1 MPIEMNTAS
10 TSWIIAEAR
19 AAKIIIQ
26 CAFIKISHAYRLIG
40 LIEVTKNAISV
51 PSMKYPLPIPFAII
65 QWFIDTAKVI
75 QAKN

>member
-10 TSWIIAEAR
+10 TSWITAATR
-19 AAKIIIQ
+19 AAKIITQ

-40 LIEVTKNAISV
+40 LIEVTINAISV
-51 PSMKYPLPIPFAII
+51 PSKKYPLPIPFAIL
-65 QWFIDTAKVI
+65 QWFIETAKVI